1 MNPNNLTFN
10 EANKEAAQEH
20 ATAHELDILVSKT
33 REKNIKRDR
42 DLVRLNAVLADVE
55 ERLAE

>member
-1 MNPNNLTFN
+1 MNPNNLTVN
-10 EANKEAAQEH
+10 EANKEAAQVH

-33 REKNIKRDR
+33 RENNMKRDR
-42 DLVRLNAVLADVE
+42 DIERLHAVLENVE